1 MERTIDLGTLAELGV
16 AIAGFTALIAI
27 FRGGSISSWHPRA
40 RMALWYIVCHGL
52 GAVLFALLPSLLFV
66 LPSVSWSV
74 ALVAIGLFHAGAYG
88 VLFRQHVLLANQGI
102 PTPNM
107 WFYWLNGVVVVANVA
122 VLGAGVLGILAG
134 PPSAIYGFGVAS
146 CVLLAGFAL
155 IGVLRLP
162 EPPAA

>member
-1 MERTIDLGTLAELGV
+1 MERTVDLGTLAELGI
-16 AIAGFTALIAI
+16 AITGFTALIAI

-66 LPSVSWSV
+66 FSYVSWSV
-74 ALVAIGLFHAGAYG
+74 ALVTIGLFHAGAYG
-88 VLFRQHVLLANQGI
+88 ALFRHHLILQSQGI
-102 PTPNM
+102 PTPNL
-107 WFYWLNGVVVVANVA
+107 WFYWLNGVVVAANVV
-122 VLGAGVLGILAG
+122 VLGAGVLGLFAA
-134 PPSAIYGFGVAS
+134 PPSAIYDFGVAS
-146 CVLLAGFAL
+146 CVLLAGCAL